1 MCIITH
7 YVTTDGY
14 MVNMYV
20 RSQLDFWMSPLPSM
34 LVIEFS
40 EMYEYMYI
48 QTNIC
53 VYLHIM

>member
-14 MVNMYV
+14 LVNMYV
-20 RSQLDFWMSPLPSM
+20 RSQLDFWMSPLTSM

-40 EMYEYMYI
+40 EMFEYLY
-48 QTNIC
+48 
-53 VYLHIM
+53 V